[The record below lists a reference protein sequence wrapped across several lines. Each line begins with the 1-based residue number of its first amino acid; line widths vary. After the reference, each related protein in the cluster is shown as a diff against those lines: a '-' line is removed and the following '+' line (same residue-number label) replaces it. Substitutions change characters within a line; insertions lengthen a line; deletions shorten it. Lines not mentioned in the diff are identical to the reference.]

1 MCVCVCLCVR
11 FLRDADWVV
20 VMEGGRVDQVHS
32 GPPGTV
38 LPWLE
43 TQQQEM
49 APGAEKLGG
58 GGSGEE
64 EEEEGEDKKPLEATL
79 DVCAP
84 EAGGGPVCED
94 SGSGTA
100 GGSKETALVQEE
112 EKEVGVVAL
121 SVYLTYWAA
130 VGSLLAPAIFI
141 ALFLM
146 QGRL

>member
-1 MCVCVCLCVR
+1 
-11 FLRDADWVV
+11 
-20 VMEGGRVDQVHS
+20 MEGGRVDQVHS

-49 APGAEKLGG
+49 APGAEKVGG
-58 GGSGEE
+58 SGSGEE
-64 EEEEGEDKKPLEATL
+64 EEEEGEGGGVGDSEDEKPLEGTL

-100 GGSKETALVQEE
+100 GGSKEHALVQEE

-121 SVYLTYWAA
+121 SVYLAYWAA

-146 QGRL
+146 QGRLLTLMMLSRS